1 MSALASVPPPWWLTR
16 RRATKWTDLGR
27 LQPPVSA
34 LGLHYPVCRQV
45 RIAAVVRFGRT
56 SCYAVLR
63 DDHPA
68 CTPTLATNAQRNCWR
83 RASALRPRRRTCKQ
97 CRAQLCGLRRGDR
110 STRFLTTA
118 VLSSSAR
125 AVRLNPRSARS
136 NGGPLFPF
144 DQRSILADAAAADA
158 LVIRTVISL
167 DRSRKYNQR
176 VVFRRMVTLSVPGL
190 ATASDSLPLPSKS
203 PTAIIP
209 GL

>member
-1 MSALASVPPPWWLTR
+1 MR
-16 RRATKWTDLGR
+16 YFATIT
-27 LQPPVSA
+27 QP
-34 LGLHYPVCRQV
+34 
-45 RIAAVVRFGRT
+45 
-56 SCYAVLR
+56 
-63 DDHPA
+63 